1 MSSLYG
7 LTNMKS
13 SIRFPLFLALI
24 AALFI
29 TACEVG
35 STSSELV
42 DPEQLIPANA
52 NFIAQVRVA
61 DFLRDVDFETLY
73 RQTPKSDDDP
83 QNLGELLD
91 QAVGETGI
99 DFREFD
105 TAILF
110 GDVSQR
116 EESVAAIVEGEF
128 DQARLIQAIEEYGE
142 TSLTL
147 QDYQGQEIHVGE
159 SEEQTVAL
167 SFLGEDVLVVGTLGA
182 VQAVIDVKQGNMAR
196 ASGKVFDSYQDLGQP
211 LFKMA
216 MEVPPEALAELQDDI
231 GGGGFIPF
239 SVEALRD
246 LDVVTMVVD
255 RPGDDLKVEAQLN
268 FTNGKSAEEIG
279 NTLMGLLAMAKGF
292 IPDEEARKLLGRLEI
307 VTVDQ
312 KVTLLFQ
319 APMSELQQ
327 AAASMEGSSDT
338 SSRY

>member
-1 MSSLYG
+1 
-7 LTNMKS
+7 MKS
-13 SIRFPLFLALI
+13 SIRFPVFLALI
-24 AALFI
+24 AALFL

-42 DPEQLIPANA
+42 EPEQLIPANA

-61 DFLRDVDFETLY
+61 DFLRDVDFESLY

-99 DFREFD
+99 DFREFN

-116 EESVAAIVEGEF
+116 EESVAAIVEGGF
-128 DQARLIQAIEEYGE
+128 DQARLVQAIEEYGE
-142 TSLTL
+142 ASLTL

-159 SEEQTVAL
+159 SEDQTVAL
-167 SFLGEDVLVVGTLGA
+167 SFLSDDVLVVGTLGA
-182 VQAVIDVKQGNMAR
+182 VQAVIDVQQGNMAR
-196 ASGKVFDSYQDLGQP
+196 ASGKVFDSFQDLGQP

-216 MEVPPEALAELQDDI
+216 MDVPPEALAELDNA
-231 GGGGFIPF
+231 GSGGFMPF

-246 LDVVTMVVD
+246 LDVVTMVID
-255 RPGDDLKVEAQLN
+255 RPGADLKVEAQLN
-268 FTNGKSAEEIG
+268 FTNGDSAEEIG
-279 NTLMGLLAMAKGF
+279 NTLVGLLAMAKGF

-307 VTVDQ
+307 FTVEK
-312 KVTLLFQ
+312 KVTLIFQ

-327 AAASMEGSSDT
+327 AAASMEGSSDSG
-338 SSRY
+338 SSY

>member
-1 MSSLYG
+1 
-7 LTNMKS
+7 MKS
-13 SIRFPLFLALI
+13 SIRFPVFLTLIAVLFLA
-24 AALFI
+24 
-29 TACEVG
+29 ACSVE
-35 STSSELV
+35 STSSERV
-42 DPEQLIPANA
+42 DPEQLIPASA

-61 DFLRDVDFETLY
+61 DILRDVDFETLY
-73 RQTPKSDDDP
+73 RQAPKDADDP

-110 GDVSQR
+110 GDISRR
-116 EESVAAIVEGEF
+116 EESVAAIVEGRF
-128 DQARLIQAIEEYGE
+128 DQARLIQAIEKYGE

-159 SEEQTVAL
+159 SDDQTLGL
-167 SFLGEDVLVVGTLGA
+167 SFLSDDVLVVGTLGA
-182 VQAVIDVKQGNMAR
+182 VQAVIDVQQGNMDR
-196 ASGKVFDSYQDLGQP
+196 ASGKVFDTYQDLGQP

-216 MEVPPEALAELQDDI
+216 MDVPPEALAELDAA
-231 GGGGFIPF
+231 GSGGFMPF

-268 FTNGKSAEEIG
+268 FTNGESAEEIG
-279 NTLMGLLAMAKGF
+279 NTLVGLLALARGF
-292 IPDEEARKLLGRLEI
+292 VPDEEARKLLERLEI
-307 VTVDQ
+307 FTVEK
-312 KVTLLFQ
+312 KVTLIFQ

-327 AAASMEGSSDT
+327 AAAGMDGSSET
-338 SSRY
+338 ESPY